1 MRRSTSADLLSPG
14 ASPRSTG
21 CRGLHPLS
29 RRARPTVGPVM
40 MLLLAGCAGLDPAPP
55 RPAERI
61 DNRAGVSASTAP
73 SLLASG
79 LAENGLEVPLV
90 PASAGIVEPSPAPQ
104 PPPPSPRAGVP
115 GDAGPQAAV
124 RMPKTPST
132 TALPPS
138 GPAEAAAAAARST
151 PVQASVQS
159 AIPAAANSAAKAA
172 ATSVASSVANSA
184 TNAAAKAAPQ
194 TPVQALARPAATPPL
209 DLQSLEARLKA
220 TPAIGVFTKLT
231 LKNQID
237 DLLAQFRAYYR
248 GQLKLSLA
256 ALRQSFDRLVVKVL
270 ALLQDADPALALA
283 IDASRESIWGILS
296 NPAKFAAV

>member
-1 MRRSTSADLLSPG
+1 MGRSMSAELLSPG
-14 ASPRSTG
+14 APPRSTG
-21 CRGLHPLS
+21 GRGRHPLS
-29 RRARPTVGPVM
+29 RLATRTVGSVV

-79 LAENGLEVPLV
+79 LAENGLEMPLV
-90 PASAGIVEPSPAPQ
+90 PAPAGMVEPAPAPAS
-104 PPPPSPRAGVP
+104 PSPSPSPRAGVP
-115 GDAGPQAAV
+115 VDAGPQAAV

-172 ATSVASSVANSA
+172 ATSVASS
-184 TNAAAKAAPQ
+184 AAKAAP
-194 TPVQALARPAATPPL
+194 PAPAQALARPAATPPL

-283 IDASRESIWGILS
+283 IEASRESIWGILS

>member
-1 MRRSTSADLLSPG
+1 MGRSMSAELLSPG
-14 ASPRSTG
+14 APPRSTG
-21 CRGLHPLS
+21 GRGRHPLS
-29 RRARPTVGPVM
+29 RLATRTVGSVV

-79 LAENGLEVPLV
+79 LAENGLEMPLV
-90 PASAGIVEPSPAPQ
+90 PAPAGMVEPAPAPAS
-104 PPPPSPRAGVP
+104 PSPSPSPRAGVP
-115 GDAGPQAAV
+115 VDAGPQAAV

-172 ATSVASSVANSA
+172 ASSVANSA
-184 TNAAAKAAPQ
+184 TNAAVKAAPQ
-194 TPVQALARPAATPPL
+194 APAQALARPAATPPL

-283 IDASRESIWGILS
+283 IEASRESIWGILS

>member
-1 MRRSTSADLLSPG
+1 MSAELLSPG
-14 ASPRSTG
+14 APPRSTG
-21 CRGLHPLS
+21 GRGRHPLS
-29 RRARPTVGPVM
+29 RLATRTVGSVV

-79 LAENGLEVPLV
+79 LAENGLEMPLV
-90 PASAGIVEPSPAPQ
+90 PAPAGMVEPAPAPAS
-104 PPPPSPRAGVP
+104 PSPSPSPRAGVP
-115 GDAGPQAAV
+115 VDAGPQAAV

-172 ATSVASSVANSA
+172 ATSVASS
-184 TNAAAKAAPQ
+184 AAKAAP
-194 TPVQALARPAATPPL
+194 PAPAQALARPAATPPL

-283 IDASRESIWGILS
+283 IEASRESIWGILS

>member
-1 MRRSTSADLLSPG
+1 MGRSMSAELLSPG
-14 ASPRSTG
+14 APPRSTG
-21 CRGLHPLS
+21 GRGRHPLS
-29 RRARPTVGPVM
+29 RLATRTVGSVV

-79 LAENGLEVPLV
+79 LAENGLEMPLV
-90 PASAGIVEPSPAPQ
+90 PAPAGMVEPAPAPA
-104 PPPPSPRAGVP
+104 PASPSPSPSPSPRAGVP
-115 GDAGPQAAV
+115 VDAGPQAAV

-172 ATSVASSVANSA
+172 ATSVASS
-184 TNAAAKAAPQ
+184 AAKAAP
-194 TPVQALARPAATPPL
+194 PAPAQALARPAATPPL

-283 IDASRESIWGILS
+283 IEASRESIWGILS